1 MVSVDCNG
9 RAIVTTM
16 SKTTT
21 PSEALKHLKGPLIL
35 AIFAGIYNVVAV
47 RLGQPTIS
55 QGVRWLVRK
64 TGGAEVAG
72 GIIGG
77 LIAHWLINDGQGGQ
91 KWTR

>member
-1 MVSVDCNG
+1 MVSVDCTG
-9 RAIVTTM
+9 RAIATSMSPTNTM
-16 SKTTT
+16 SD
-21 PSEALKHLKGPLIL
+21 ALRFLKGPLLL
-35 AIFAGIYNVVAV
+35 AIFASLYNLVAV

-55 QGVRWLVRK
+55 QGIRWLVKK

-91 KWTR
+91 KWNR

>member
-9 RAIVTTM
+9 RAIVTSM
-16 SKTTT
+16 SPAKIT
-21 PSEALKHLKGPLIL
+21 SDALKHLKGPLIL
-35 AIFAGIYNVVAV
+35 ALFAGIYNAVAI
-47 RLGQPTIS
+47 RFGQPTIS

-72 GIIGG
+72 GVIGG